1 MISVIRHNSIL
12 FWTFK
17 KSPFKH
23 TDILWRG
30 ALNAK
35 NGNGIAQGGGGGGG
49 GEGRKFQENFDSSI
63 VIHQVFGAENGMPTS

>member
-1 MISVIRHNSIL
+1 MIFVIWHNSIL

-17 KSPFKH
+17 KSQFKH
-23 TDILWRG
+23 TDILWRA

-35 NGNGIAQGGGGGGG
+35 NGNGIAQGGGG

-63 VIHQVFGAENGMPTS
+63 VIHQVFGAENGMPSS